1 MTNISKDRLIAQ
13 LAQEARTSL
22 STFCSQTCKALC
34 CKSGQLIV
42 SETESILFPTT
53 RTERPDGLYAIQ
65 IAPKCIHL
73 NSNNQCS
80 IYDSRPKP
88 CRDFPVYVRGET
100 IVIAGWCQGQQAGL
114 LQEFVIQFEKLGCK
128 VVIM

>member
-1 MTNISKDRLIAQ
+1 MDEIQQ
-13 LAQEARTSL
+13 LANEARASL
-22 STFCSQTCKALC
+22 SEFCSQTCKALC

-42 SETESILFPTT
+42 SQEESQIFPAT

-73 NSNNQCS
+73 KNDRCS
-80 IYDSRPKP
+80 VYESRPKP

-114 LQEFVIQFEKLGCK
+114 LEEYKEKFRKLGCK
-128 VVIM
+128 VIVM